1 MDGNFQKTAGR
12 IAAWITGVLTGKE
25 QDELERWRKES
36 VENEQI
42 FQELTRKQGFEKN
55 QECLEKFPV
64 EDAWK
69 GIEGKLNIR
78 SRKTVPLLHYWKY
91 VAVLL
96 ICLGMG
102 GVYWKISHTAK
113 VETTVLSSVIPA
125 GVQGARLTLG
135 DGRVIQVSPEECFSI
150 AEADGTLIHKQT
162 SGIDYQQA
170 DTGKGQ
176 EVYNC
181 LETLTGMEYSLTLA
195 DGTQVFLN
203 AGSLLKFPV
212 AFRGEKRVVELQG
225 EAYFTVAK
233 DAAHPF
239 IVRMEGTEVVVV
251 GTSFNARS
259 YENEDYVVTTL
270 VEGRVKINNRN
281 IVPGEQAMYEKQT
294 RELKVRQVDVNQYIA
309 WKNGRFVFRNERLE
323 DVMKILSR
331 WYGVEYHFLDDAAK
345 EVNIGASLG
354 RYNDMS
360 PIIDMLKHTDLVE
373 VLQTNRC
380 IYISAEK

>member
-1 MDGNFQKTAGR
+1 MDNNFQKTAGR
-12 IAAWITGVLTGKE
+12 IAAWITGVLIGKE
-25 QDELERWRKES
+25 QDELERWRKKS

-42 FQELTRKQGFEKN
+42 FQELIRKQGFEKN

-69 GIEGKLNIR
+69 GIEGKLNVR
-78 SRKTVPLLHYWKY
+78 GRKTVHILYYWKY
-91 VAVLL
+91 VAVLV
-96 ICLGMG
+96 ICLGIG
-102 GVYWKISHTAK
+102 GVYWKMSHTAK
-113 VETTVLSSVIPA
+113 VETTILSSVIPA

-135 DGRVIQVSPEECFSI
+135 DGRVIQVSPEEYFSI

-162 SGIDYQQA
+162 SGIDYQQV

-176 EVYNC
+176 VVYNC

-203 AGSLLKFPV
+203 AGSRLKFPV
-212 AFRGEKRVVELQG
+212 AFRGENRVVELQG

-233 DAAHPF
+233 DTVHPF
-239 IVRMEGTEVVVV
+239 IVRMERTEVVVV

-270 VEGRVKINNRN
+270 VEGRIKINNRN

-345 EVNIGASLG
+345 EVKIGASLG

-380 IYISAEK
+380 IYISAKK